1 MTPASAGR
9 LLSRASLALALALAG
24 CRSPEPSVPAP
35 APPAAC
41 TGCHASVTG
50 LEAAHAAL
58 PCQACHGGET
68 GGRTPEAAHRG
79 LISIPGNA
87 ADMEA
92 TCGAPGCHPEMPP
105 RLRASIMNT
114 MAGVIAVDRTVFGE
128 PNVGSVGEKSPADTH
143 LRGLCLSCHL
153 SAPKTTPGP
162 IDESARG
169 GACNACHLVYDT
181 AAQASLGRPSTG
193 PFAHPQLAATPTDTH
208 CFGCHSRSGR
218 ISLHAAGLREARAG
232 EPVARTLAD
241 GRALTAVA
249 GDLHTAAGFLC
260 VDCHPSWEVM
270 GDARPVARREDQQR
284 VQCED
289 CHLGPQDRAVAAV
302 PLERL
307 DPETR
312 RLATRAG
319 LATPDAQ
326 FVRYDEHGFAFP
338 NVRLES
344 GRVQV
349 HLKGNRRVAEARPPA
364 AACDRGGAH
373 ARVACATCHD
383 AWAPHCIGCHTAW
396 NPAGTHIDLLDDR
409 EKPGEWVETPGDV
422 LYDRPVLGVRT
433 GPDGGVARYEGFV
446 PGMILTIAPTPGG
459 PVRFQRRL
467 APITAHTTQR
477 AARTCAECH
486 ADPLALGYGRG
497 RLALARDTR
506 GRPAWKFESR
516 FPPRPEDGL
525 PADAW
530 VGFAQPGDGL
540 STRTDARSLNET
552 ERRRLLRVG
561 ACLTCHAPETPVM
574 RAALADFA
582 ATDARRTKRCRVP
595 PGP

>member
-1 MTPASAGR
+1 M
-9 LLSRASLALALALAG
+9 
-24 CRSPEPSVPAP
+24 
-35 APPAAC
+35 
-41 TGCHASVTG
+41 TG
-50 LEAAHAAL
+50 LDPAHAAV
-58 PCQACHGGET
+58 PCQGCHLGDPD
-68 GGRTPEAAHRG
+68 GRTPAAAHRG
-79 LISIPGNA
+79 WVRIPGNA
-87 ADMEA
+87 ADMAA

-105 RLRASIMNT
+105 RLSASIMNT
-114 MAGVIAVDRTVFGE
+114 MAGVITVDREVFGE
-128 PNVGSVGEKSPADTH
+128 PDKDLVGETSPADTH

-162 IDESARG
+162 IDETSRG
-169 GACNACHLVYDT
+169 GACNACHLSYD
-181 AAQASLGRPSTG
+181 AAARASLGRPSTG
-193 PFAHPQLAATPTDTH
+193 PFVHPQLRATPTDEH
-208 CFGCHSRSGR
+208 CFGCHARSGR
-218 ISLHAAGLREARAG
+218 ISLHAAGLREARPG
-232 EPVARTLAD
+232 EPAARTLAD
-241 GRALTAVA
+241 GRALTSAP

-289 CHLGPQDRAVAAV
+289 CHRDARSRATAGV
-302 PLERL
+302 PLDRL

-319 LATPDAQ
+319 LATPEAQ
-326 FVRYDEHGFAFP
+326 FVRYDEQGFAFP
-338 NVRLES
+338 NVRLEG

-349 HLKGNRRVAEARPPA
+349 HRKADGRVAEARMPA
-364 AACDRGGAH
+364 AACDRSGAH
-373 ARVACATCHD
+373 ARVACAACHD

-396 NPAGTHIDLLDDR
+396 DPKGTHVDLLDER
-409 EKPGEWVETPGDV
+409 EKPGEWIETPGEV

-433 GPDGGVARYEGFV
+433 APDGAVRRFEGFV
-446 PGMILTIAPTPGG
+446 PGMILTLSPTPGA
-459 PVRFQRRL
+459 PARFQRRF
-467 APITAHTTQR
+467 ASITAHTTQR
-477 AARTCAECH
+477 AARTCIECH

-497 RLALARDTR
+497 RLTIARDGKR
-506 GRPAWKFESR
+506 GVDGPAWRFEYR
-516 FPPRPEDGL
+516 FPPRPEDAL

-530 VGFAQPGDGL
+530 VGFGRPGAGA
-540 STRTDARSLNET
+540 STRADARSLNET

-595 PGP
+595 AGP